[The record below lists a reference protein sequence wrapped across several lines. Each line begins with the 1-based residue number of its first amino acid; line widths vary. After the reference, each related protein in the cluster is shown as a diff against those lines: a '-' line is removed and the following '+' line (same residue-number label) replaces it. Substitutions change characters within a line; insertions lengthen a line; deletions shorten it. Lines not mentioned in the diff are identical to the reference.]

1 MDAAVAQ
8 ERVRAHWDRQPCD
21 SELSARER
29 LSREF
34 FLDVE
39 RQRYALQPHI
49 LECLS
54 WIDWRGKRV
63 LEVGAGVGTDARR
76 IIGAG
81 ALYTGINVDRSEEH
95 TSELQSQSNLVCRL
109 LLEKKKKT

>member
-1 MDAAVAQ
+1 MDAVIAQERQ

-21 SELSARER
+21 SELSTRER

-54 WIDWRGKRV
+54 WIDWSGKRV
-63 LEVGAGVGTDARR
+63 LEVGAGIGTDARR

-81 ALYTGINVDRSEEH
+81 ARYPGINVDPGSPEATDKDLH
-95 TSELQSQSNLVCRL
+95 GFSCPGV
-109 LLEKKKKT
+109 

>member
-1 MDAAVAQ
+1 MDAVIAQERQ

-21 SELSARER
+21 SELSTRER

-34 FLDVE
+34 YLDVE

-49 LECLS
+49 LEILS

-63 LEVGAGVGTDARR
+63 LEVGAGVGTDARL
-76 IIGAG
+76 IVITHA
-81 ALYTGINVDRSEEH
+81 ALERDMQATLK
-95 TSELQSQSNLVCRL
+95 ELRDLDVVERVGSL
-109 LLEKKKKT
+109 LRVVGQA

>member
-1 MDAAVAQ
+1 MDGAVAQ
-8 ERVRAHWDRQPCD
+8 ERVRAYWDQRPCD

-39 RQRYALQPHI
+39 RQPYALQPHI

-54 WIDWRGKRV
+54 WID
-63 LEVGAGVGTDARR
+63 
-76 IIGAG
+76 
-81 ALYTGINVDRSEEH
+81 
-95 TSELQSQSNLVCRL
+95 
-109 LLEKKKKT
+109 